1 MKNRLSFSVLYALL
15 FIIAS
20 CQNTKSGKINSS
32 EGKVEIIILNATDF
46 EKKIIYSK
54 KEIIRKIES
63 SPDTTTIYLS
73 TKFCNDMDE
82 IRNLGA
88 SFFEMKFYDS
98 NNNLE
103 LELGSFSSIA
113 SIRSH
118 KKQKINIVYDFKKNS
133 YFPSKLIKIPLL

>member
-1 MKNRLSFSVLYALL
+1 MKNRLSFSVLFALL

-32 EGKVEIIILNATDF
+32 EGKVEIIILNGTDF

-73 TKFCNDMDE
+73 NQFCKE
-82 IRNLGA
+82 IDDRNLGA

-118 KKQKINIVYDFKKNS
+118 KSKKINIVYDFKKNS